1 MEKRY
6 EEQNTVKFQEKFEL
20 GFEIGL
26 PVNETQ
32 FSKTTINNAFYIELL
47 METGRDRTAAFY
59 KIKI

>member
-6 EEQNTVKFQEKFEL
+6 EIQNTVKFQEKFEL

-32 FSKTTINNAFYIELL
+32 FSKTTINNAFYI
-47 METGRDRTAAFY
+47 
-59 KIKI
+59 